1 MMSFHNQPILPAI
14 RNMKQFDE
22 FLNSSFSY
30 GVILD
35 IHLGQLKGVIKEAH
49 KHGKNMMVH
58 VDLIQGIK
66 HDEYGAEFIC
76 QDIKPAGIISTRSNV
91 IAKAKQK
98 KIYAI
103 QRLFLLD
110 TSAMEKSMEF
120 IGKHKPDFIEVL
132 PGIVPSL
139 IQEIKEKTGIP
150 IFAGGFIRTEED
162 VEQALKAG
170 AVAVT
175 TSNTKLWKKYENF
188 LTESD

>member
-1 MMSFHNQPILPAI
+1 MSFHNQPILPAI

-35 IHLGQLKGVIKEAH
+35 IHLGQLKGVIREAQ
-49 KHGKNMMVH
+49 KYGKKMMVH

-120 IGKHKPDFIEVL
+120 VGKHKPDFIEVL

-150 IFAGGFIRTEED
+150 IFAGGFIRTEQD

>member
-1 MMSFHNQPILPAI
+1 MSFHNQPILPAI

-35 IHLGQLKGVIKEAH
+35 IHLGQLKGVIREAQ
-49 KHGKNMMVH
+49 KHGKKMMVH

-120 IGKHKPDFIEVL
+120 VGKHKPDFIEVL

-150 IFAGGFIRTEED
+150 IFAGGFIRTEQD

-170 AVAVT
+170 AVTVT

>member
-1 MMSFHNQPILPAI
+1 MSFHNQPILPAI

-35 IHLGQLKGVIKEAH
+35 IHLGQLKGVIREAQ
-49 KHGKNMMVH
+49 KHGKKMMVH

-120 IGKHKPDFIEVL
+120 VGKHKPDFIEVL

-150 IFAGGFIRTEED
+150 IFAGGFIRTEQD
-162 VEQALKAG
+162 VERALKAG

>member
-1 MMSFHNQPILPAI
+1 MSFHNQPILPAI

-35 IHLGQLKGVIKEAH
+35 IHLGQLKGVIKEAQ
-49 KHGKNMMVH
+49 KHGKKMMVH

-175 TSNTKLWKKYENF
+175 TSNTKLWKRYENF
-188 LTESD
+188 LTKED

>member
-1 MMSFHNQPILPAI
+1 MSFHNQPILPAI

-35 IHLGQLKGVIKEAH
+35 IHLGQLKGVIREAQ
-49 KHGKNMMVH
+49 KHGKKMMVH

-188 LTESD
+188 LTKED

>member
-1 MMSFHNQPILPAI
+1 MSFHNQPILPAI

-35 IHLGQLKGVIKEAH
+35 IHLGQLKGVIKEAQ

-139 IQEIKEKTGIP
+139 IQEIKEKTGIL

>member
-1 MMSFHNQPILPAI
+1 MSFHNQPILPAI

-35 IHLGQLKGVIKEAH
+35 IHLGQLKGVIKEAQ

-175 TSNTKLWKKYENF
+175 TSNTKLWKKYEKF